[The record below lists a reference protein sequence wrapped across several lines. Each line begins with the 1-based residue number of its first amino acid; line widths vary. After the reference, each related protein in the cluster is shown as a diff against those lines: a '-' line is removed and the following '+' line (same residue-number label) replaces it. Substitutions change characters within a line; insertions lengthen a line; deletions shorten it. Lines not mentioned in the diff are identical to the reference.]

1 MLFAERTAT
10 DKKIEAR
17 ILSVLTDMKPWQA
30 VHEERKIRRSA
41 LNSQRSGCW
50 DDAEYAAYCHGCGA
64 LSDKLNKDYLT
75 GGVLRRDSLCFFVP
89 EKGRRKMSKKAGTA
103 LSLMAMV
110 FMGALAS
117 PLTVL
122 AADAEETYQ
131 PALYATIWAL
141 LPPLVAIILALITK
155 EVYSSL
161 FVGIVVG
168 ALLYSGFKFE
178 GTVTQIF
185 EGGIIK
191 VLSDSYNVGILI
203 FLVILGSVVCMMNKA
218 GGSAAFGRW
227 ASQKIHTRVGAELAA
242 IILGILIFIDD
253 YFNCLTVGSVMRPV
267 TDRHHVSRAKFAYL
281 IDATAAPVCII
292 APISSWAA
300 AVSGFVEGQD
310 GLAIFVRTIPYNFYA
325 ILTIVMM
332 VGMVLMKTEFGAM
345 KTHEINALNGDLYT
359 TAARPYENATDDEAP
374 NPRGKVIDLVV
385 PIVVLVICCVISM
398 IYTGGFFSGTDFV
411 TAFSQSDASTGLAM
425 GSAFGLV
432 FAIIFYM
439 VRRVINFRD
448 CMACIPDGF
457 KAMVPAIMILTFA
470 WTLKAMTDSLGAA
483 VFVEEAMR
491 SVAGGIEVILPAI
504 IFLVGCGLAFATGTS
519 WGTFGILIPI
529 VVAVFEKSSPE
540 MMIISMS
547 ACMAGAVCGDHC
559 SPISDTTIMASAG
572 AQCDHVTHVS
582 TQLPYAIVAAAVS
595 FVTYIVAGFVKTA
608 WIALPVGIVLMLVVL
623 FAIKMMNPMPIEKPT
638 E

>member
-1 MLFAERTAT
+1 
-10 DKKIEAR
+10 
-17 ILSVLTDMKPWQA
+17 
-30 VHEERKIRRSA
+30 
-41 LNSQRSGCW
+41 
-50 DDAEYAAYCHGCGA
+50 
-64 LSDKLNKDYLT
+64 
-75 GGVLRRDSLCFFVP
+75 
-89 EKGRRKMSKKAGTA
+89 MSKKAGTA
-103 LSLMAMV
+103 LSVMAMV

-227 ASQKIHTRVGAELAA
+227 ASKKIHTRVGAELAA

-359 TAARPYENATDDEAP
+359 TSARPYENATDDETP
-374 NPRGKVIDLVV
+374 NPRGKVIDLVI

-411 TAFSQSDASTGLAM
+411 TAFSQSDASVGLAM

-439 VRRVINFRD
+439 IRRVVNFRD
-448 CMACIPDGF
+448 CMGCIPEGF

-582 TQLPYAIVAAAVS
+582 TQLPYAILAAAVS

-608 WIALPVGIVLMLVVL
+608 WIALPVGIVLMLIVL
-623 FAIKMMNPMPIEKPT
+623 FVIKMKNPMPIEKPT

>member
-1 MLFAERTAT
+1 
-10 DKKIEAR
+10 
-17 ILSVLTDMKPWQA
+17 
-30 VHEERKIRRSA
+30 
-41 LNSQRSGCW
+41 
-50 DDAEYAAYCHGCGA
+50 
-64 LSDKLNKDYLT
+64 
-75 GGVLRRDSLCFFVP
+75 
-89 EKGRRKMSKKAGTA
+89 MSKKAGTA
-103 LSLMAMV
+103 LSVMAMV

-141 LPPLVAIILALITK
+141 LPPLVAIVLALITK

-168 ALLYSGFKFE
+168 ALIYSGFKFE

-203 FLVILGSVVCMMNKA
+203 FLVILVYVVCMINKA
-218 GGSAAFGRW
+218 CGSAALGRW
-227 ASQKIHTRVGAELAA
+227 SSKKIHTRVGAELAA

-345 KTHEINALNGDLYT
+345 RTHEINALNGDLYT
-359 TAARPYENATDDEAP
+359 TSARPYENATDDETP
-374 NPRGKVIDLVV
+374 NPRGKVIDLVI
-385 PIVVLVICCVISM
+385 PIVMLVICCVISM

-439 VRRVINFRD
+439 IRRVVNFRD
-448 CMACIPDGF
+448 CMGCIPEGF

-582 TQLPYAIVAAAVS
+582 TQLPYAILAAAVS

-608 WIALPVGIVLMLVVL
+608 WIALPVGIVLMLIVL
-623 FAIKMMNPMPIEKPT
+623 FVIKMMNPMPVEKPT

>member
-1 MLFAERTAT
+1 
-10 DKKIEAR
+10 
-17 ILSVLTDMKPWQA
+17 
-30 VHEERKIRRSA
+30 
-41 LNSQRSGCW
+41 
-50 DDAEYAAYCHGCGA
+50 
-64 LSDKLNKDYLT
+64 
-75 GGVLRRDSLCFFVP
+75 
-89 EKGRRKMSKKAGTA
+89 MSKKAGTA
-103 LSLMAMV
+103 LSVMAMV

-168 ALLYSGFKFE
+168 ALIYSGFKFE

-227 ASQKIHTRVGAELAA
+227 ASKKIHTRVGAELAA

-310 GLAIFVRTIPYNFYA
+310 GLAIFVKTIPYNFYA

-359 TAARPYENATDDEAP
+359 TSARPYENATDDETP
-374 NPRGKVIDLVV
+374 NPRGRVIDLVI

-439 VRRVINFRD
+439 IRRVINFRD
-448 CMACIPDGF
+448 CMGCIPEGF

-582 TQLPYAIVAAAVS
+582 TQLPYALLAAAVS

-608 WIALPVGIVLMLVVL
+608 WIALPVGIVLMLIVL
-623 FAIKMMNPMPIEKPT
+623 FVIKMMNPMPVEKPT

>member
-1 MLFAERTAT
+1 
-10 DKKIEAR
+10 
-17 ILSVLTDMKPWQA
+17 
-30 VHEERKIRRSA
+30 
-41 LNSQRSGCW
+41 
-50 DDAEYAAYCHGCGA
+50 
-64 LSDKLNKDYLT
+64 
-75 GGVLRRDSLCFFVP
+75 
-89 EKGRRKMSKKAGTA
+89 MSKKAGTA
-103 LSLMAMV
+103 LSVMAMV
-110 FMGALAS
+110 FMSALAS

-227 ASQKIHTRVGAELAA
+227 ASKKIHTRVGAELAA

-359 TAARPYENATDDEAP
+359 TSARPYENATDDETP
-374 NPRGKVIDLVV
+374 NPRGRVIDLVI

-439 VRRVINFRD
+439 IRRVINFRD
-448 CMACIPDGF
+448 CMGCIPEGF

-582 TQLPYAIVAAAVS
+582 TQLPYAILAAAVS

-608 WIALPVGIVLMLVVL
+608 WIALPVGIVLMLIVL
-623 FAIKMMNPMPIEKPT
+623 FVIKMMNPMPVEKPT

>member
-1 MLFAERTAT
+1 
-10 DKKIEAR
+10 
-17 ILSVLTDMKPWQA
+17 
-30 VHEERKIRRSA
+30 
-41 LNSQRSGCW
+41 
-50 DDAEYAAYCHGCGA
+50 
-64 LSDKLNKDYLT
+64 
-75 GGVLRRDSLCFFVP
+75 
-89 EKGRRKMSKKAGTA
+89 MSKKAGTA
-103 LSLMAMV
+103 LSVMAMV

-141 LPPLVAIILALITK
+141 LPPLVAIVLALITK

-168 ALLYSGFKFE
+168 ALIYSGFKFE

-218 GGSAAFGRW
+218 GGSAGFVRW
-227 ASQKIHTRVGAELAA
+227 ASKKINTRVGAELAA

-345 KTHEINALNGDLYT
+345 RTHEINALNGDLYT
-359 TAARPYENATDDEAP
+359 TSARPYENATDDETP
-374 NPRGKVIDLVV
+374 NPRGKVIDLVI

-439 VRRVINFRD
+439 IRRVINFRD
-448 CMACIPDGF
+448 CMGCIPEGF

-470 WTLKAMTDSLGAA
+470 WTLKTMTDSLGAA

-582 TQLPYAIVAAAVS
+582 TQLPYAILAAAVS

-608 WIALPVGIVLMLVVL
+608 WIALPVGIVLMLIVL
-623 FAIKMMNPMPIEKPT
+623 FVIKMMNPMPVEKPT